1 MKAIPE
7 ITGVV
12 ARAGSDEIG
21 LDPMGL
27 NQTDTFLVLKPR
39 ESWQVKSKEAL
50 MDKIRGVLDQLPGV
64 AYSFTQPID
73 MRVSE
78 MIIGVR
84 GDVAIKVFG
93 PDLTT
98 LNDLAGQIEKLMKTV
113 PGNQDVYTVENDG
126 VQYLRVVVDRL
137 RPAATACRS
146 RMCRT
151 PCACRSKASVR
162 AR

>member
-7 ITGVV
+7 ITGIV

-39 ESWQVKSKEAL
+39 GTGRWPDKEAL
-50 MDKIRGVLDQLPGV
+50 MDKIRKVLDGLPGV

-78 MIIGVR
+78 MMIGVR
-84 GDVAIKVFG
+84 GDLAIKVFG
-93 PDLTT
+93 PDLAT
-98 LNDLAGQIEKLMKTV
+98 LNELAG
-113 PGNQDVYTVENDG
+113 
-126 VQYLRVVVDRL
+126 
-137 RPAATACRS
+137 
-146 RMCRT
+146 
-151 PCACRSKASVR
+151 RSKR
-162 AR
+162 